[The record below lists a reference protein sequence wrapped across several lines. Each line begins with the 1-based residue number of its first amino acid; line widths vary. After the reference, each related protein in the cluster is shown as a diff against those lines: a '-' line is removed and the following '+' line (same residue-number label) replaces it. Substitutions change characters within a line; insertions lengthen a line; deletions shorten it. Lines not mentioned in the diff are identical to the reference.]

1 MTDEISAMNGTEYRL
16 AAHIRDL
23 RWPDLGRAERQ
34 ACIGLLADAVG
45 CMLAGLASPQ
55 CGKLIDIARRRGGA
69 PEASVA
75 GCSERL
81 PASLAA
87 PLHAALGH
95 WYEWDDVHDPSALHP
110 GIVIWPV
117 VLASGE
123 AAALVD
129 GGVPAHEMLAV
140 AAACYDVA
148 VALGRG
154 LASHLVTGWM
164 PTGIAC
170 TIAAAGGAARLRGGN
185 CAMIRSAMGLAA
197 AGVGLSR
204 QALDARVNG
213 KNMLCALAASRAM
226 EAADLALAGIDGAPD
241 YLDGP
246 FGVARLATGDR
257 LHGLSLFDFAAGSA
271 MLETSIKPFP
281 SCRSTHPAVDLA
293 LELRRHA
300 PDIARTARQVVV
312 RVPRP
317 MAELCGKPFDP
328 AGDARVSAQF
338 SIPYCVA
345 VALSH
350 GNLALGHFSEASMGA
365 DAGVLDL
372 AGRVTVESYELE
384 SGQPILGSRVEIV
397 ATDYDGTRHQYHD
410 DRISGSPMRPLD
422 KATRE
427 EKFRSCTSG
436 CLSGRDRSR
445 LHAALLHFE
454 TNGLGEVAEL
464 LRAASLQN

>member
-1 MTDEISAMNGTEYRL
+1 V
-16 AAHIRDL
+16 
-23 RWPDLGRAERQ
+23 
-34 ACIGLLADAVG
+34 LADAVG
-45 CMLAGLASPQ
+45 CTLAGLASPQ
-55 CGKLIDIARRRGGA
+55 CARLSDIARRRGGA
-69 PEASVA
+69 REASVA
-75 GCSERL
+75 GCSEQL
-81 PASLAA
+81 PASQAA
-87 PLHAALGH
+87 ILHAALGH

-117 VLASGE
+117 VMASAE

-129 GGVPAHEMLAV
+129 GGAPAHETLAV

-148 VALGRG
+148 VALGRR
-154 LASHLVTGWM
+154 LLPHLVTGWM

-170 TIAAAGGAARLRGGN
+170 TIAAAGGAVRLRGGN
-185 CAMIRSAMGLAA
+185 YAMIRSAMGLAA

-246 FGVARLATGDR
+246 FGVARLATGGRLDGLSR
-257 LHGLSLFDFAAGSA
+257 LHLAAGSA
-271 MLETSIKPFP
+271 MLETSIKPYP

-300 PDIARTARQVVV
+300 PDIASMARHVVV

-317 MAELCGKPFDP
+317 MAELCGKSFEP
-328 AGDARVSAQF
+328 ADDARVAAQF

-350 GNLALGHFSEASMGA
+350 GSLALGHFSEAAVGA
-365 DAGVLDL
+365 DTSVLDL
-372 AGRVTVESYELE
+372 AGRVVVESYELE
-384 SGQPILGSRVEIV
+384 PGQPILGSRVEIL
-397 ATDYDGTRHQYHD
+397 ATDYNGTRHQYQD

-422 KATRE
+422 QAARE
-427 EKFRSCTSG
+427 EKFRACTSA
-436 CLSGRDRSR
+436 CLSTQDRDR

-454 TNGLGEVAEL
+454 TNGLGDVAEL
-464 LRAASLQN
+464 LRSASLQN